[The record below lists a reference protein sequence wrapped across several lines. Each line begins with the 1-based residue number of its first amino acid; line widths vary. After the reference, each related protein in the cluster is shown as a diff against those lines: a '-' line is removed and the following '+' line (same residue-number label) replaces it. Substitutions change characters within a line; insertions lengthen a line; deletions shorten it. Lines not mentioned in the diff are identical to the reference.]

1 MTTERLISPKKVV
14 NRQPSVQRP
23 SVVEPRKVSLRAIST
38 GSDATDKVLTEAYK
52 PGISQRQYVGAVLAK
67 DGTIR
72 PRVAEDWWK
81 SRRLLVKVRREESE
95 SKRGRNQ
102 RPKDYL
108 GELSEEQRDALEHLF
123 YGEFRGTVGVR
134 GLWESFN
141 DTNER
146 QQKALQDSDGKK
158 GWISWRDMRAWYNA
172 QELAQLTRNAK
183 PASKTLAHVPT
194 QRELKPFARMQLDS
208 IVMSKKT
215 ADGANAGLPDQGM
228 TAIIDLVCNFTRYTF
243 LGAVKRLRQVET
255 AAVVIEFIRAVRL
268 HYGEWPVDTV
278 CFIDGGPEYGKGF
291 RDAVRTEEPRIKFV
305 VNPPANPNAAGVV
318 ENNNRVVRGVMR
330 RYTRAHLAQQAGTA
344 KRSESYWY
352 GQGGRTLQQIN
363 SLVNSRP
370 VREIGYQSPADVLA
384 AYLADPRTDEDEKI
398 VAEAQK
404 VVLGIAG
411 ARRGAA
417 HITPFRVGDQ
427 VRVINPYYTKQKGM
441 RSNLLKQRP
450 RWSITRY
457 TIKRVEGD
465 IGDMPRYDLDGDNS
479 NAMYTHDMLI
489 LANVSEPVP
498 TDIIARPRTYYLDKQ
513 IPPDSDDSDDEGFAF
528 YSSFPLPERGTQLLV
543 DSDSDSD

>member
-1 MTTERLISPKKVV
+1 
-14 NRQPSVQRP
+14 
-23 SVVEPRKVSLRAIST
+23 VSLRAIST

-52 PGISQRQYVGAVLAK
+52 PGISQREYVGAVLTK
-67 DGTIR
+67 DGSIR

-146 QQKALQDSDGKK
+146 QKKDLQDSDGKK

-183 PASKTLAHVPT
+183 PSSKTLAHVPT

-255 AAVVIEFIRAVRL
+255 AAVVIEFIQAVRL

-278 CFIDGGPEYGKGF
+278 CFIDGGPEYGKAF

-417 HITPFRVGDQ
+417 HITPFRVGDK

-528 YSSFPLPERGTQLLV
+528 YSSFPLPERGTRLLV